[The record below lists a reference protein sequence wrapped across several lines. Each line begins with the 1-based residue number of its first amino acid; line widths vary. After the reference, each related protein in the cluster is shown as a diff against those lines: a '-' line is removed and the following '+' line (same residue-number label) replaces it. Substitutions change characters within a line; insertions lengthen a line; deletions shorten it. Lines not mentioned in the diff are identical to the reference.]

1 MGDGHVGGN
10 GSVKWSFRHH
20 DRAGVKQPIRAKNG
34 GAPGGHEVSDQGGDA
49 VGHDPL
55 PHADIG
61 VRHGRPGFFKVTLA
75 GQPAPI
81 FVQAVDRTGG
91 KNENVPMEIKIEW

>member
-10 GSVKWSFRHH
+10 GSVKWLFTHH
-20 DRAGVKQPIRAKNG
+20 NSAGVKQPIRARNG
-34 GAPGGHEVSDQGGDA
+34 GQPGNHEVSDRNGDA
-49 VGHDPL
+49 EGYDPL
-55 PHADIG
+55 PHAEIG
-61 VRHGRPGFFKVTLA
+61 TRIGRPGFFRVTLA
-75 GQPAPI
+75 GHPQPF

>member
-1 MGDGHVGGN
+1 MGEGNVGGN
-10 GSVKWSFRHH
+10 GSVKWNVRHH
-20 DRAGVKQPIRAKNG
+20 NRAGVKQPIRAKNG
-34 GAPGGHEVSDQGGDA
+34 GPPADNEVSDDGGDA
-49 VGHDPL
+49 QGYDPI

-61 VRHGRPGFFKVTLA
+61 VRIGRPGFFKVTLA
-75 GQPAPI
+75 GQPQPF